1 MATMSRTHDDLA
13 GYFRSYLPAL
23 QDGLRSNFG
32 VQLAR
37 LKNGQRHSKEG
48 VVDTGAEDRMIE
60 SVDKVT
66 LLRPIERRLLRLS
79 AEHAAVLEATYREPD
94 HPHRHA
100 GWSWLVR
107 ETGMPLALLALAAR
121 RERVGA
127 GELVRWNEAGTAG
140 EKLERA
146 RGLSRLKEA
155 AVTLRREAMAAWKA
169 TGSDPATD

>member
-1 MATMSRTHDDLA
+1 
-13 GYFRSYLPAL
+13 
-23 QDGLRSNFG
+23 
-32 VQLAR
+32 
-37 LKNGQRHSKEG
+37 
-48 VVDTGAEDRMIE
+48 
-60 SVDKVT
+60 
-66 LLRPIERRLLRLS
+66 
-79 AEHAAVLEATYREPD
+79 
-94 HPHRHA
+94 
-100 GWSWLVR
+100 
-107 ETGMPLALLALAAR
+107 MPLALLALAAR